1 MVVVRRSSPPRARD
15 CISPDGSIV
24 EVEEAI
30 QLKTPGL
37 VSPARRRADQLSF
50 CAAVAYAAHPLLGH
64 GALFFPVVAK
74 GGVERYGGVANSLS
88 GPPSPGQLALPAAL
102 GTRWSPCRRP
112 SRDAQTEDLRSPTST
127 GLGRGVAAPFA
138 RRRPNRGCALAVVG
152 ARAGQAGSIRKR
164 FDGLKH
170 IASLRRPNPTATP
183 DSDTRRSAVPAQ
195 IHSIATRRIDQLP
208 IHTHARGRRQY
219 GSSKDDIGR
228 EGSSSEGGGSEG
240 GGAAM
245 GCECTQP
252 RTRLP

>member
-1 MVVVRRSSPPRARD
+1 MADGDACGSSVASPILMLVRRSSPPRARD
-15 CISPDGSIV
+15 CISPDGSMV

-50 CAAVAYAAHPLLGH
+50 FAAVAYTAHPLLGH

-138 RRRPNRGCALAVVG
+138 RRRPNRECALNPALK
-152 ARAGQAGSIRKR
+152 KR
-164 FDGLKH
+164 
-170 IASLRRPNPTATP
+170 RE
-183 DSDTRRSAVPAQ
+183 PAW
-195 IHSIATRRIDQLP
+195 
-208 IHTHARGRRQY
+208 G
-219 GSSKDDIGR
+219 
-228 EGSSSEGGGSEG
+228 E
-240 GGAAM
+240 M
-245 GCECTQP
+245 
-252 RTRLP
+252 RTGDRVTM